1 MKTELL
7 LVRDGLEGAAPW
19 MAQVLRD
26 AGFHVRMASSAQ
38 LGVIAPAEVVL
49 VRISDRDPT
58 ATCWTLHRQ
67 GYRWIVAVSGSSSS
81 QECIRVV
88 LRFSAWLAESYDH
101 GTLGHQPIP
110 NTAGSRT

>member
-26 AGFHVRMASSAQ
+26 AGFHVRMASGAK
-38 LGVIAPAEVVL
+38 LGEIAPAEVVL

-67 GYRWIVAVSGSSSS
+67 RYRWIVAVGGPLGR
-81 QECIRVV
+81 QGRIR
-88 LRFSAWLAESYDH
+88 LLNAGADYHIDPWLPLPQLAV
-101 GTLGHQPIP
+101 PW
-110 NTAGSRT
+110 